1 LEEFKSYLITI
12 DLVKIFLMQLDPK
25 PLNAFAAVVETGS
38 LAAAALQLRI
48 TLAAVSIRIKTLEAQ
63 LGQRLL
69 VRGKTTTATRA
80 GQQLLAHIRR
90 TRLLEAELADNFAA
104 TAVSGSRS
112 RQPRWQ
118 SLHVAVNADSLAS
131 WFLPGV
137 KAALQKH
144 HLLLQCV
151 VDDQEHTL
159 DALKNGDVI
168 GCVTQWAQPLRGCTA
183 QPLGIMR
190 YRCWGSPEIAQRIA
204 ALQTKPQRASK
215 RAPQSPVQPHMPAL
229 LQIPALCFNAKDRL
243 QDQFIQ
249 ELLGLQNAAY
259 PRHQVPAA
267 DAYLLALN
275 QGLGWGMLADVQRQA
290 RMVSSQALVDLFPGH
305 WIDVPLY
312 WHHWQQ
318 ESIQAM
324 RLTQAVVAAAR
335 QHLLPAEQS
344 LQAPL
349 LL

>member
-1 LEEFKSYLITI
+1 
-12 DLVKIFLMQLDPK
+12 MQLDPK

-48 TLAAVSIRIKTLEAQ
+48 TLAAVSIRIKTLETQ

-69 VRGKTTTATRA
+69 VRGKTTIATRA

-104 TAVSGSRS
+104 TAVSSSRS

-118 SLHVAVNADSLAS
+118 NLHVAVNADSLAS

-159 DALKNGDVI
+159 GALKSGDVI

-190 YRCWGSPEIAQRIA
+190 YRCWGSPDIAQRIA
-204 ALQTKPQRASK
+204 ALQTKPRRVAK
-215 RAPQSPVQPHMPAL
+215 LAQPHQPHQPPPATLPASLHAVEPSHIPAL
-229 LQIPALCFNAKDRL
+229 LQVPALCFNAKDSL

-249 ELLGLQNAAY
+249 QLLGLQNTAY
-259 PRHQVPAA
+259 PRHQLPAA
-267 DAYLLALN
+267 DAYLLAMN
-275 QGLGWGMLADVQRQA
+275 QGLGWGMLADVQHQA
-290 RMVSSQALVDLFPGH
+290 RKASAAQPSALLDLFPGH

-318 ESIQAM
+318 ESVQAT
-324 RLTQAVVAAAR
+324 RLTQAVVAAAQ
-335 QHLLPAEQS
+335 QHLLPATETP
-344 LQAPL
+344 AE
-349 LL
+349 

>member
-1 LEEFKSYLITI
+1 
-12 DLVKIFLMQLDPK
+12 MQLDPK

-48 TLAAVSIRIKTLEAQ
+48 TLAAVSIRIKTLETQ

-104 TAVSGSRS
+104 TAVSGSRL

-190 YRCWGSPEIAQRIA
+190 YRCWGSPDIAQRIA
-204 ALQTKPQRASK
+204 ALQTKPRRAAK
-215 RAPQSPVQPHMPAL
+215 LAQPHLPPPVTHATLHAAEPHIPAL
-229 LQIPALCFNAKDRL
+229 LQIPALCFNTKDSL

-249 ELLGLQNAAY
+249 RLLGLQNAAY
-259 PRHQVPAA
+259 PRHQLPAA
-267 DAYLLALN
+267 DAYLLAMN

-290 RMVSSQALVDLFPGH
+290 LMASPQALVDLFPGH

-318 ESIQAM
+318 ESVQAT
-324 RLTQAVVAAAR
+324 RLTQAVVAAAQ
-335 QHLLPAEQS
+335 QHLLPATEAS
-344 LQAPL
+344 VE
-349 LL
+349 

>member
-1 LEEFKSYLITI
+1 
-12 DLVKIFLMQLDPK
+12 MQLDPK

-48 TLAAVSIRIKTLEAQ
+48 TLAAVSIRIKTLETQ

-90 TRLLEAELADNFAA
+90 TRLLEADLADNFAA
-104 TAVSGSRS
+104 TAVSGSRL

-118 SLHVAVNADSLAS
+118 NLHVAVNADSLAS

-190 YRCWGSPEIAQRIA
+190 YRCWGSPDIAQRIA
-204 ALQTKPQRASK
+204 ALQAKPRRAAK
-215 RAPQSPVQPHMPAL
+215 LAQQPQPSTPLSPPAQPHIPAL
-229 LQIPALCFNAKDRL
+229 LQIPALCFNTKDSL

-249 ELLGLQNAAY
+249 RLLGLQNAAY
-259 PRHQVPAA
+259 PRHQLPAA
-267 DAYLLALN
+267 DAYLLAMN
-275 QGLGWGMLADVQRQA
+275 QGLGWGMQADVQRQA
-290 RMVSSQALVDLFPGH
+290 LQARAAQPLAVVDFLVDLFPGH

-318 ESIQAM
+318 ESVQAT
-324 RLTQAVVAAAR
+324 RLTQAVVAAAQ
-335 QHLLPAEQS
+335 QHLLPATEAS
-344 LQAPL
+344 VE
-349 LL
+349 

>member
-1 LEEFKSYLITI
+1 LI
-12 DLVKIFLMQLDPK
+12 KIFLMQLDPK

-48 TLAAVSIRIKTLEAQ
+48 TLAAVSIRIKTLETQ

-69 VRGKTTTATRA
+69 VRGKTTTATSA

-90 TRLLEAELADNFAA
+90 TRLLEAELTDNFAA

-118 SLHVAVNADSLAS
+118 NLHVAVNADSLAS

-144 HLLLQCV
+144 YLLLQCV

-168 GCVTQWAQPLRGCTA
+168 GCVTQWALPLRGCTA

-190 YRCWGSPEIAQRIA
+190 YRCWGSPDIAQRIA
-204 ALQTKPQRASK
+204 ALQTKPRRTSK
-215 RAPQSPVQPHMPAL
+215 LAQPHLPPAVTLPASLNAVEPPHIPAL
-229 LQIPALCFNAKDRL
+229 LQIPALCFNAKDSL

-249 ELLGLQNAAY
+249 QLLGLQNAAY
-259 PRHQVPAA
+259 PRHQLPAA
-267 DAYLLALN
+267 DAYLLAMN
-275 QGLGWGMLADVQRQA
+275 QGLGWGMLADVQH
-290 RMVSSQALVDLFPGH
+290 QALKASAAQPSALLDLFPGY

-318 ESIQAM
+318 ESVQAT
-324 RLTQAVVAAAR
+324 RLTQAVVAAA
-335 QHLLPAEQS
+335 QLHLLPATEAS
-344 LQAPL
+344 AE
-349 LL
+349 